1 MKRITVKTHK
11 QHISTDYSCTATSIT
26 HHKKIQA
33 KIMKAITDCTK
44 LYGQS
49 FAFCDPII
57 YKHDSHQ
64 CFRPE
69 YSQYSPLETL
79 GLSSHI
85 FTSRLRHWMYFP
97 VQALSSYCA
106 SSHLQTTLT
115 PAHTSIADV
124 VNILQ

>member
-1 MKRITVKTHK
+1 MHAYNLNMKRITVKTHK

-44 LYGQS
+44 LYSPS

-57 YKHDSHQ
+57 YKHDSDQ

-69 YSQYSPLETL
+69 YSQYMSTGTHPDLLVT
-79 GLSSHI
+79 
-85 FTSRLRHWMYFP
+85 Y
-97 VQALSSYCA
+97 
-106 SSHLQTTLT
+106 SHLAFVTGC
-115 PAHTSIADV
+115 TSLSKLSLLIAPPC
-124 VNILQ
+124 ICKPR